1 MKRLLLTALLL
12 LASPAWAATIEDA
25 TAAYARSDYA
35 AVLKITRPLAAKGE
49 AWAQHF
55 LGDSYYDGQGVVQ
68 DYAEAVKWYRLA
80 AEQGLAMAQSN
91 LGLMYEK
98 GQGVL
103 QDYAEA
109 VRLYRLAATQGNAG
123 AQTSLGVMYVK
134 GHGVVQDSAE
144 AVKWFKLAAAQGEPN
159 AQHNLG
165 VIEASPALI
174 TLSCIVESGIAAGV
188 EFQYQINET
197 AKTIWASRQEAPT
210 QINIGP
216 TEIRFKQGQAD
227 ISISRNTGRYSNSFL
242 TKLATGTCQ
251 TITQRKF

>member
-12 LASPAWAATIEDA
+12 FASPAWTAPIDDA
-25 TAAYARSDYA
+25 VAAYALGDYA
-35 AVLKITRPLAAKGE
+35 TVLKITRPLAAKGE

-55 LGDSYYDGQGVVQ
+55 LADSYAAGQGVVQ

-80 AEQGLAMAQSN
+80 AAQGLAPAQYN
-91 LGLMYEK
+91 LGLMY
-98 GQGVL
+98 GNGRGVV

-109 VRLYRLAATQGNAG
+109 VRLYLLAAAQGHVM
-123 AQTSLGVMYVK
+123 AQSHLGMMYVK

-197 AKTIWASRQEAPT
+197 AKTIWASRQVAPT

-216 TEIRFKQGQAD
+216 TDIRFKQGNAD
-227 ISISRNTGRYSNSFL
+227 ISISRNTGRYSNSSFS
-242 TKLATGTCQ
+242 TLATGTCQ
-251 TITQRKF
+251 IITQRKF